1 MKLVSSIDDLQDI
14 LKVLPVTV
22 RVALKLLESR
32 FKHQVLGFEEASCL
46 CPLLQRDSDCTAQSQ
61 KPRTTQ
67 TGQPEAS

>member
-1 MKLVSSIDDLQDI
+1 MKMVSSIDGLQGI
-14 LKVLPVTV
+14 LKVPVMV

-32 FKHQVLGFEEASCL
+32 FKHHVLGFEEASCL

-67 TGQPEAS
+67 TA

>member
-1 MKLVSSIDDLQDI
+1 MVSSIDDLQGI
-14 LKVLPVTV
+14 LKVPVTV

-46 CPLLQRDSDCTAQSQ
+46 CPLLQSDSDCTAQSQ

-67 TGQPEAS
+67 TA